1 MDAIPLD
8 CLQAGEIGLI
18 AWIDGQ
24 PDFITRLAEMGLRPG
39 VIVRMIQPGKPCILA
54 IHGQR
59 LSVRVEPDT
68 QIFVELTPSGAISV

>member
-18 AWIDGQ
+18 AWIDGK

-39 VIVRMIQPGKPCILA
+39 VVIRMIQPGRPCILA
-54 IHGQR
+54 LNGQR
-59 LSVRVEPDT
+59 LSVRVDADT
-68 QIFVELTPSGAISV
+68 QVFVELTPAGAISV